1 MVMASQSSS
10 SADPES
16 FLSKV
21 GVIIIAIIIFTIG
34 LRVGMMI
41 VTSLFGYDSSPKLFD
56 GMVSGSELMIIPQDP
71 SINDSKTIYRSIN
84 ASEGIEFTWSCWIY
98 IDDLG
103 YNEKQYRCVFYKG
116 NNFLEKQPTQ
126 QYQQPTQQPEPA
138 IGLNFP
144 NNSPGVYLAPNKN
157 ELVVIMNTFN
167 VINEQI
173 TIPDIPVKKW
183 VNLII
188 RCQNDTID
196 IYINGTIVK
205 SHKLHGVPKQNY
217 GDVYIGADGGFS
229 GYVSNLWYYSHAL
242 GIYEISNLVRKG
254 PNTVMLAGS
263 SSALELKNP
272 DYLSMR
278 WFFYGI
284 TPKE

>member
-1 MVMASQSSS
+1 M
-10 SADPES
+10 
-16 FLSKV
+16 
-21 GVIIIAIIIFTIG
+21 
-34 LRVGMMI
+34 
-41 VTSLFGYDSSPKLFD
+41 
-56 GMVSGSELMIIPQDP
+56 
-71 SINDSKTIYRSIN
+71 
-84 ASEGIEFTWSCWIY
+84 
-98 IDDLG
+98 
-103 YNEKQYRCVFYKG
+103 
-116 NNFLEKQPTQ
+116 
-126 QYQQPTQQPEPA
+126 
-138 IGLNFP
+138 
-144 NNSPGVYLAPNKN
+144 
-157 ELVVIMNTFN
+157 
-167 VINEQI
+167 
-173 TIPDIPVKKW
+173 KKW